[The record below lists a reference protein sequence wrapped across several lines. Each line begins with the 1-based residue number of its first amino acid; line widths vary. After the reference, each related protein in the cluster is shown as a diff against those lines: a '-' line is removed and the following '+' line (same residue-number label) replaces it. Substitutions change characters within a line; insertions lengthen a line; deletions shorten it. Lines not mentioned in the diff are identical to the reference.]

1 VLATLIDGT
10 PLKGVPIEITV
21 RAGTSGYCSSWDPRR
36 WSWHHGCK
44 QVFREEYIVPADGIV
59 NFVIPGSSV
68 SQQTRSLKIKV
79 CSQ

>member
-1 VLATLIDGT
+1 MLATFIDGT

-21 RAGTSGYCSSWDPRR
+21 KARTSKSCDWDSRSWSRE
-36 WSWHHGCK
+36 CK
-44 QVFREEYIVPADGIV
+44 QVFRGAYIVPADGIV
-59 NFVIPGSSV
+59 NFVVPGSSI